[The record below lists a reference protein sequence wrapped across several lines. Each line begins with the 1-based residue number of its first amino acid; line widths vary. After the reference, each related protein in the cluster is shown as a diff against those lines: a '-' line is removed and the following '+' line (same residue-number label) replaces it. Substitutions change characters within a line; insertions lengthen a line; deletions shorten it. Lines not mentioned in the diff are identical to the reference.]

1 MPVPKMD
8 AGSRAKPLAYDPAR
22 EKLIYYDEIVSGR
35 EAIVPVET
43 LSEAD
48 FRRLF
53 VERLRAGPDFRMQAI
68 SGRLLTRDD
77 VIAAVECGEP
87 DVRRLIEAERS
98 YLRGLLLEIQQA
110 L

>member
-8 AGSRAKPLAYDPAR
+8 ASSRAKPLAYDPAR

-48 FRRLF
+48 FKRLV

-68 SGRLLTRDD
+68 SGRLYTCDEA
-77 VIAAVECGEP
+77 IAAVERDET

-98 YLRGLLLEIQQA
+98 YLRAFLLEIRQA